1 MVEISILHLFDGDKT
16 YLLLL
21 AGGWECALIVGHN
34 WDSDR
39 DALHATLILRDAVFH
54 DVMVVWKRWKI
65 AAF

>member
-1 MVEISILHLFDGDKT
+1 MVENSLLHPFNGDKT
-16 YLLLL
+16 FLFLL

-39 DALHATLILRDAVFH
+39 DALHAMLILRDAVFH

-65 AAF
+65 DAF